1 MLLAIDVGNSNV
13 VLALFSGEELIE
25 SWRLHTNTTHTADD
39 WWIVVKHLAE
49 DAGTDISTVDG
60 VIISSVVPVVGRALI
75 QMTRR
80 YLEIEPCRVH
90 AHLPLEL
97 GLDVKD
103 PESVGADRICNV
115 VAGREL
121 YGTPCVIIDLGTAT
135 TFDVVNKK
143 GHFIGGSIAPG
154 VETSA
159 RELFAK
165 AALLAS
171 VDLRIPDKVI
181 GRDTESHLQAGIMYG
196 VVDQIDGMVARI
208 RKETGWKELQV
219 VLTGGLGRLIKRK
232 LRTQVIYDPDLTV
245 KGLRL
250 IYGRCPE
257 PGS

>member
-25 SWRLHTNTTHTADD
+25 SWRLHTNTTHTPDD
-39 WWIVVKHLAE
+39 WWIAVKHLAE
-49 DAGTDISTVDG
+49 DASVDISAVDG

-90 AHLPLEL
+90 AHLPLKL

-171 VDLRIPDKVI
+171 VDLRVPDTVI

-208 RKETGWKELQV
+208 REETGWNKIQV
-219 VLTGGLGRLIKRK
+219 VLTGGLGRLIKGK
-232 LRTQVIYDPDLTV
+232 LRTPVVYDPDLTV
-245 KGLRL
+245 RGLRL
-250 IYGRCPE
+250 IHERCPE
-257 PGS
+257 QPH